1 MNASTERQHYYH
13 ADASPVGGHITHP
26 FENIITTEASSS
38 LAQAGGHVSGVHESY
53 RLDPVVSAQ
62 KAYSNITGAKN
73 AKTGNWTTLTTSVV
87 EKLNVLEVVTA
98 DRIVAR
104 LALEYPAVGYTPRVS
119 FVGVQFN
126 NLRVNGRA
134 VHPKLNLHLLE
145 SEHGKFPEK
154 PHMKDEKFI
163 KKVAEHGRRI
173 TEAKDAPE
181 WAKTRYGWIGKSE
194 EHEKR
199 GHVLCSL
206 VEEIKIEEAQDTTTT
221 TCGHVIVVPE
231 FGSLFL
237 GELSLDRGSFR
248 LTMLRMEL
256 GCPAVGNLSFASAAS
271 NGHSMP

>member
-26 FENIITTEASSS
+26 FEKIISTEASSS
-38 LAQAGGHVSGVHESY
+38 LAQAGGHVSGIHESY
-53 RLDPVVSAQ
+53 RLDPIVSAQ

-73 AKTGNWTTLTTSVV
+73 NTTGNWTSLTTSVV
-87 EKLNVLEVVTA
+87 EYLNVLEVVTA

-104 LALEYPAVGYTPRVS
+104 LAVEHPAVGYTPRVS

-126 NLRVNGRA
+126 NLRVNGHV

-145 SEHGKFPEK
+145 SEHGKFPKK
-154 PHMKDEKFI
+154 PHMKDDKFI
-163 KKVAEHGRRI
+163 KKVAEHGSRI

-181 WAKTRYGWIGKSE
+181 WAKTRYGWIGKAA

-206 VEEIKIEEAQDTTTT
+206 VEEIKIED
-221 TCGHVIVVPE
+221 GHGMKTYGHMIEVPD
-231 FGSLFL
+231 FGTIFF
-237 GELSLDRGSFR
+237 GELTVHHGLFQ
-248 LTMLRMEL
+248 LTMMRMEL
-256 GCPAVGNLSFASAAS
+256 GCPAIGNLSFASARS
-271 NGHSMP
+271 NGVTMP